1 MRAGC
6 PAHLR
11 EGDSQTVTYEFAVQN
26 NSDTTYMVDAMSIPW
41 MTGVEVATAIREK
54 KVSCLEVLD
63 ALLDRIHRL
72 DRPTGNESDRR
83 INSVVVLY
91 EEYARSKA
99 IAADAALSRGESW
112 GPLHGV
118 PMTIKECN
126 FWGKTPATNGDP
138 ANVRPPVTE
147 KEDIEYAAGH
157 EPLVRRLLDA
167 GAIIFG
173 KVCTILITSAVFV
186 KSLFMSEIV

>member
-1 MRAGC
+1 
-6 PAHLR
+6 
-11 EGDSQTVTYEFAVQN
+11 
-26 NSDTTYMVDAMSIPW
+26 MVDTMSIPW

-126 FWGKTPATNGDP
+126 FWGKTATTNGDP
-138 ANVRPPVTE
+138 AKVRPPITAT
-147 KEDIEYAAGH
+147 EDIECAAGH
-157 EPLVRRLLDA
+157 EPLVQRLLDA
-167 GAIIFG
+167 GVIIFG
-173 KVCTILITSAVFV
+173 KVRVLNY
-186 KSLFMSEIV
+186 SECIQLLSETHGKIFNN

>member
-1 MRAGC
+1 MA
-6 PAHLR
+6 
-11 EGDSQTVTYEFAVQN
+11 EK
-26 NSDTTYMVDAMSIPW
+26 MSIPW

-126 FWGKTPATNGDP
+126 FWGKTCNFTYPNVYTNWNQAKAVAAT
-138 ANVRPPVTE
+138 R
-147 KEDIEYAAGH
+147 EDIEYADGH
-157 EPLVRRLLDA
+157 EPVVELLLDA

-173 KVCTILITSAVFV
+173 KV
-186 KSLFMSEIV
+186 